1 MAVIVPPWRGAQSA
15 TEDRTNGEAA
25 DKCANIAM
33 MMPVMITTIPIVVV
47 VVFVVV
53 AIATVVSP
61 SIIII
66 VIVVPLAMTMGDLLD
81 IR

>member
-1 MAVIVPPWRGAQSA
+1 MPPWRGAQSA

-25 DKCANIAM
+25 DKCANIAV
-33 MMPVMITTIPIVVV
+33 MMPVVIATIPIVVV

-53 AIATVVSP
+53 ATVVSP
-61 SIIII
+61 SIFII
-66 VIVVPLAMTMGDLLD
+66 VIVVPLAMTMGDLFD

>member
-1 MAVIVPPWRGAQSA
+1 MPPWRGAQSA

-25 DKCANIAM
+25 DKCANIAVM
-33 MMPVMITTIPIVVV
+33 MMVVIATIPIVVV

-53 AIATVVSP
+53 ATVVSP